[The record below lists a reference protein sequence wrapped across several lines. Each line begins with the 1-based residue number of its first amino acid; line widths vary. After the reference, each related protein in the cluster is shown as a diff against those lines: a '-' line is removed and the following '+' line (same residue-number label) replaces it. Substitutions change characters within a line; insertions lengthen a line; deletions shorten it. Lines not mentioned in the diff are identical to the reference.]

1 MDSNTQDRQLP
12 ASERK
17 LRKARDEGQVA
28 RSRDLTHLAV
38 LGTGVAALFILG
50 PLFATVLHDLFVA
63 QLRFAS
69 PLVHPDL
76 ASRALHELVIYA
88 LLGITLLGLLIHAGA
103 ILSALAMG
111 GWVWSTKPLTP
122 DFSRL
127 HPVKGLQQL
136 LSMRKLIDVAKICVI
151 TAMLCVVAYLFMQD
165 HWLPMA
171 TLVLQ
176 PSHQALH
183 QLMVWLAQGLG
194 WVLLGL
200 LGVAVADVPAQRFLH
215 RADLKMSRQEVKDEH
230 KESEGN
236 QHTKGRLRQR
246 QRELA
251 QRRSITAV
259 PRADFVVMNPSHFAV
274 AVRYDE
280 ATMAAPRVVAM
291 GVDVLAMKIRD
302 LAQEHSVPV
311 IQSPALARALY
322 ANSELG
328 QSIPLALYSAVAQV
342 LAYVY
347 RLKAAQQGLGPQPG
361 DLPELPV
368 PAGLDPY
375 TRAEPV

>member
-38 LGTGVAALFILG
+38 LGTGVAALFMLG